1 MIDCYL
7 MFQTSPGEEAI
18 LDIVAKDELNNSMF
32 TVISD
37 KVVSSDGTMQPLWLR
52 SPETFT
58 TIGAQSTTVRFKYT
72 YDYHFGMPINATANI
87 FYYDLFTIGRVFANF
102 TLIPEACRPGFVQ
115 QGDSC
120 VCDKDQTGILG

>member
-1 MIDCYL
+1 M
-7 MFQTSPGEEAI
+7 
-18 LDIVAKDELNNSMF
+18 DIVAKDELNNSVF

-37 KVVSSDGTMQPLWLR
+37 KVLSSDNTMQPPWLR

-58 TIGAQSTTVRFKYT
+58 TIGAQSSTIRFKYT
-72 YDYHFGMPINATANI
+72 YNNPDLAIPINATANV

-120 VCDKDQTGILG
+120 VCDKNKNGILG